1 VRSFELGGDEGVLR
15 LEGEPPEI
23 SAPYFGWDYD
33 AQLKGHSLQAALRV
47 ADDEP
52 MAFVEFFEAIAQ
64 SWRGWL
70 GERRYTSLDRTLSI
84 VASHD
89 GVRSVA
95 FSVTCR
101 ADAGS
106 GFDWSATQKLTV
118 EPGRLEGI
126 ARAAREFAT

>member
-1 VRSFELGGDEGVLR
+1 VRSFELRGNEGVLR
-15 LEGEPPEI
+15 LEGEPPKI
-23 SAPYFGWDYD
+23 SAPYFAWDYD
-33 AQLKGHSLQAALRV
+33 AQLKGHSLQVALRV

-52 MAFVEFFEAIAQ
+52 MAFVDFFEAIAQ

-70 GERRYTSLDRTLSI
+70 GERGYESLDRSLSI

-89 GVRSVA
+89 GVRSVV

-106 GFDWSATQKLTV
+106 GFDWSATQLRTRSSR
-118 EPGRLEGI
+118 PGCLG
-126 ARAAREFAT
+126 